1 MSFRFVA
8 KRGLLA
14 LCNPWEPILSVFN
27 LDPQPN
33 VWSFF
38 EKHVKMQNSET
49 LDQRTLKTN

>member
-1 MSFRFVA
+1 MSFKFVA
-8 KRGLLA
+8 KAGLLA
-14 LCNPWEPILSVFN
+14 LCNPWELILSVFN

-49 LDQRTLKTN
+49 